1 MSTYGLPF
9 IRVFVVLTSTIRQ
22 RVSPVSVG
30 VQCDHFVVFFSQT
43 AVPSSP
49 AEADSSPRATRWARQ
64 RGRGVGVKRQEAP
77 RTLVITQVS
86 QQCAALSP
94 LKEADMKTK
103 SK

>member
-1 MSTYGLPF
+1 M
-9 IRVFVVLTSTIRQ
+9 R
-22 RVSPVSVG
+22 SPQAEVSVG
-30 VQCDHFVVFFSQT
+30 VECDHFVVFFSQT

-49 AEADSSPRATRWARQ
+49 AEADGAPRATRWARQ
-64 RGRGVGVKRQEAP
+64 RGRGAGVKRQEAP